1 MSTSARILV
10 VDDDAAIREALSD
23 TLSLEG
29 YTTET
34 AADAHAALSILLSG
48 QHVDLVISD
57 VQMPQV
63 DGLSLLNSVREARID
78 VPVMLMTA
86 YGSIDQAVTALQSGA
101 CDYLSKPLDVPTV
114 LEKVETWVS
123 RVQTVGSTV
132 VSGDERT
139 QELLALACKVASSE
153 VSVMISGPSG
163 AGKEVMARY
172 IHDNSPRAN
181 APFVAIN
188 CAAIPEN
195 MLEAV
200 LFGYE
205 KGAYTGAHKSMPG
218 KFEQAQNGTLLLDEI
233 SEMDLGLQAKLLRV
247 LQEREVERL
256 GSRDTIRLNVRI
268 LATTNRTLREEVIA
282 GNFRE
287 DLFYRLNVFPIR
299 LLPLAERP
307 GDIEPLAQMFVAKYS
322 GTDNAPK
329 SLSTTAVTRL
339 NQYRWPGNV
348 RELENVIQRALVLV
362 TGQKV
367 CAADIH
373 FEDCAPISSNTSN
386 ASAADTGENRSTAAQ
401 AQVSGTTLKS
411 RESETI
417 MDILEKF
424 GGSRKATAEE
434 LGISPRT
441 LRYKLHAMR
450 EQGYKVPEPYGYST
464 DK

>member
-200 LFGYE
+200 LFG
-205 KGAYTGAHKSMPG
+205 
-218 KFEQAQNGTLLLDEI
+218 AQNGTLLLDEI